1 MLSRL
6 DRLRRRGGGVVV
18 NLTNTEQ
25 AVYFDNDNLAS
36 IYYPIERTITAISTR
51 DIQTLAYSAND
62 GETWNNVAL
71 PFSGTLNLSGE
82 ILWKAT
88 SSTNNGFL
96 YINTGTI
103 PAYTSTE
110 RVFSFSLSGQI
121 VRDYHHTSGIVTQ
134 LKVNDV
140 TALSYSANGID
151 WTTVTLPWTSA
162 QAITLNGDMYWKAEF
177 ANNEA
182 TMYLQTNNHDT
193 PDTQER
199 IYFLNDFNRKVRDYF
214 YNPLRIININTDL
227 QGLQY
232 SYDNTNWFAL
242 VKGVVLFDNIWIKT
256 SSNGSY
262 LNIVGKLDTTIYDAG
277 MLWGQSNALG
287 NTYISNNS
295 SYHGKMPP
303 VYTAGN
309 GLKVVTSNNWEII
322 EPGINTN
329 VLSLQAGC
337 ECGYVRQYLNRY
349 GNKLCFY
356 YKNAVGGTGLEAY
369 WLPIETGLYHDRI
382 KLGLIPK
389 LQELYDRKVQFKF
402 LFFKAFQGENDAG
415 SELYSTHYY
424 ANINTFLGQLCS
436 DLEDFCVANNLQYE
450 KPIVILTLVKTGVTG
465 ENITW
470 KTNVRNAMIR
480 YASENT
486 KAFTIDANNYKEI
499 STTNVHHNI
508 EELINVGIEQFSIIE
523 NNR

>member
-1 MLSRL
+1 M
-6 DRLRRRGGGVVV
+6 RRRGGGVVV

-262 LNIVGKLDTTIYDAG
+262 LNIVGELDTTQYDAG
-277 MLWGQSNALG
+277 WLGGQSNALG
-287 NTYISNNS
+287 NTLISTNNK
-295 SYHGKMPP
+295 YHGKYPYI
-303 VYTAGN
+303 YTKGN
-309 GLKVVTSNNWEII
+309 GLQVSVTDNWSIM
-322 EPGINTN
+322 EPGYNDN
-329 VLSLQAGC
+329 VLI
-337 ECGYVRQYLNRY
+337 RQSGLNS
-349 GNKLCFY
+349 GFAKAFNEDNPSKFLFY
-356 YKNAVGGTGLEAY
+356 YKNAVGGTS
-369 WLPIETGLYHDRI
+369 LPLNWINSGGLYESRVTN
-382 KLGLIPK
+382 GLIPA
-389 LQELYDRKVQFKF
+389 LTELIKRKVNVSFKF
-402 LFFKAFQGENDAG
+402 FQWVQGEADSN
-415 SELYSTHYY
+415 
-424 ANINTFLGQLCS
+424 N
-436 DLEDFCVANNLQYE
+436 LENANNRLSDMTILLTWLKRDIRLLFESFGLPYYDF
-450 KPIVILTLVKTGVTG
+450 LTLNVKIKTGVSG
-465 ENITW
+465 EAYADIIR
-470 KTNVRNAMIR
+470 TNDDVLA
-480 YASENT
+480 
-486 KAFTIDANNYKEI
+486 TILDNRVINVDADNYKSE
-499 STTNVHHNI
+499 STTNVHHTIN
-508 EELINVGIEQFSIIE
+508 ELIGIGIEMYGQYKI
-523 NNR
+523 NK